1 MHLLSFPSLSLFTG
15 TLKGVLSQCVAGKD
29 VAAICA
35 IGDSLITKQCAN
47 SFKSKKI
54 EKGIAFPTCISVNE
68 CVCHFSPLPKE
79 SVVLKAGDMVK
90 M

>member
-1 MHLLSFPSLSLFTG
+1 MDGQVDIALFYI
-15 TLKGVLSQCVAGKD
+15 Q
-29 VAAICA
+29 
-35 IGDSLITKQCAN
+35 
-47 SFKSKKI
+47 KI

-79 SVVLKAGDMVK
+79 SIVLKAGDMVK